1 MSPIESMLVK
11 RECIASIIDILS
23 SNNEEDKEEN
33 LKRIKEGFHLKKGLS
48 SAGVLKKLIE
58 MRRELDGALGRRKEK
73 KKWQGGKMEE
83 VGESRLQGVKKKE
96 EEESRGQESP
106 PEVARIQLPGSNPST
121 ILKPEPRLRSVKV
134 HLTKLPPTFTSKTPS
149 LNPVSE
155 ISASHVSKKSPLS
168 LVAALYK
175 GKTKVTK
182 EQQKLKAKK
191 KVTWWDGYRN
201 DTQFFNFS
209 STL

>member
-1 MSPIESMLVK
+1 M
-11 RECIASIIDILS
+11 
-23 SNNEEDKEEN
+23 
-33 LKRIKEGFHLKKGLS
+33 
-48 SAGVLKKLIE
+48 KKLIE
-58 MRRELDGALGRRKEK
+58 MRRELDGELGRRKERR
-73 KKWQGGKMEE
+73 KWQGGMKEE
-83 VGESRLQGVKKKE
+83 VDESRLQGGKKEE

-106 PEVARIQLPGSNPST
+106 PEVARTQLPGSSPST

-134 HLTKLPPTFTSKTPS
+134 HLTKLSPTFTSNSPS

-191 KVTWWDGYRN
+191 KVT
-201 DTQFFNFS
+201 
-209 STL
+209 

>member
-1 MSPIESMLVK
+1 MVK

-33 LKRIKEGFHLKKGLS
+33 LKRIKEEFHLKKSLS

-58 MRRELDGALGRRKEK
+58 MRRELDGALGRRKER

-83 VGESRLQGVKKKE
+83 VGESRLQGVKKEE

-106 PEVARIQLPGSNPST
+106 PEVARIQLPGSSPST

-134 HLTKLPPTFTSKTPS
+134 HLTKLPATFTSSSPS
-149 LNPVSE
+149 LKPVSK
-155 ISASHVSKKSPLS
+155 ISASHMSKKSPLS

-175 GKTKVTK
+175 GKAKVTK
-182 EQQKLKAKK
+182 EQQKLKEKK
-191 KVTWWDGYRN
+191 KVTWWDGYHN
-201 DTQFFNFS
+201 DAQFFNFS

>member
-1 MSPIESMLVK
+1 MVK
-11 RECIASIIDILS
+11 RECIASIIDIFS
-23 SNNEEDKEEN
+23 SNNEEDKDEN
-33 LKRIKEGFHLKKGLS
+33 LKRIKEEFHLKKSLS
-48 SAGVLKKLIE
+48 LAGVLKKLID
-58 MRRELDGALGRRKEK
+58 MRRELDGELGRRKARRR
-73 KKWQGGKMEE
+73 WQGGKKEK
-83 VGESRLQGVKKKE
+83 VDESRLQGGKKKE
-96 EEESRGQESP
+96 EEEEESKGP
-106 PEVARIQLPGSNPST
+106 QGHPEVARIQLPGSYLPT
-121 ILKPEPRLRSVKV
+121 IQEPEARLRSVKV
-134 HLTKLPPTFTSKTPS
+134 HLTKLPTTFTSSSPS

-191 KVTWWDGYRN
+191 KVTWWDGYQN
-201 DTQFFNFS
+201 DAQFFNFS